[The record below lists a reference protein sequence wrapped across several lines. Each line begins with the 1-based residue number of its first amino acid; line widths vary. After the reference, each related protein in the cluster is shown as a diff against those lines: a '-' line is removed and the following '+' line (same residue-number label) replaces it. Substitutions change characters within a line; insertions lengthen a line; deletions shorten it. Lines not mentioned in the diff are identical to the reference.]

1 MYGLEEGVMPKWCAR
16 PHRLCRAR
24 DLLEFNVNSGP
35 AAPTAPPGPAPW
47 SARSPPS
54 GKGASGS
61 VLRSHAA

>member
-35 AAPTAPPGPAPW
+35 AAPIAPPGPAPPGPA
-47 SARSPPS
+47 SQAPPFH
-54 GKGASGS
+54 
-61 VLRSHAA
+61 LHLER